1 MMVCYNG
8 LKEGVNMKKCGVLL
22 LILILVGCSIN
33 PTSQSFTT
41 VEPSDNVDGLSTL
54 EIHPAL
60 TNSMWEFT
68 EKTKSLILTDENE
81 VYSPVSLYSALTLLI
96 PAAKQESKE
105 NLLSALALENPE
117 HLTNFFKRH
126 NILSDEFSSLLTN
139 SIWYGTQEEFSQSI
153 EAELSEDYIVSVHQA
168 DFSKEQETSNL
179 IKEFID
185 NRTNGFIKD
194 LEVKVSSDNSLML
207 LNTLYLKDLWSQ
219 ELFMDTTIN
228 FTTPTNET
236 IQVDGSKT
244 VKENGNYFE
253 DEQAQLFYYSLK
265 NTGGVLFIKP
275 TQDLNSYFDEVN
287 LVDVYSKLETMFENN
302 YYDVTFE
309 MPYTDISSRFEKI
322 NDFLKPLGFEE
333 ILSTTNPQ
341 FSYLENGTP
350 QFVSDIIQQ
359 ARMVVDNK
367 GVEAAAFTQVDVE
380 TTSAPPMENEKV
392 DFILDKPYLMI
403 VLDAYQNPLF
413 ISSVLNPNQSAQ

>member
-1 MMVCYNG
+1 M
-8 LKEGVNMKKCGVLL
+8 
-22 LILILVGCSIN
+22 
-33 PTSQSFTT
+33 
-41 VEPSDNVDGLSTL
+41 
-54 EIHPAL
+54 
-60 TNSMWEFT
+60 
-68 EKTKSLILTDENE
+68 
-81 VYSPVSLYSALTLLI
+81 
-96 PAAKQESKE
+96 
-105 NLLSALALENPE
+105 
-117 HLTNFFKRH
+117 
-126 NILSDEFSSLLTN
+126 
-139 SIWYGTQEEFSQSI
+139 
-153 EAELSEDYIVSVHQA
+153 
-168 DFSKEQETSNL
+168 
-179 IKEFID
+179 
-185 NRTNGFIKD
+185 
-194 LEVKVSSDNSLML
+194 
-207 LNTLYLKDLWSQ
+207 
-219 ELFMDTTIN
+219 
-228 FTTPTNET
+228 
-236 IQVDGSKT
+236 DGSKT